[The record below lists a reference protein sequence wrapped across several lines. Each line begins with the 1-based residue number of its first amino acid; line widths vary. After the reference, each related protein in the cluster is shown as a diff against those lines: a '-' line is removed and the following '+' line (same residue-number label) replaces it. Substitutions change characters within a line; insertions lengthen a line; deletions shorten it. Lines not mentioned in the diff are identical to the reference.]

1 MNLYKKLI
9 SYGKQFDTKAINKHK
24 DNINIFKCCI
34 VKLTHHITGYIR
46 NEQEYILFKNSPFS
60 IQDFENDI
68 TYDNELGCCFGS
80 IFIHNKSDK
89 DKIYKIISYNEIKYI
104 FIRKYFYME
113 SALEIFTEKNKSYF
127 FNFKS
132 NKDLTQFKNELLEHW
147 NYIEIK
153 SEGKKIIGYEK
164 ARPNFKKKYIMVSKK
179 SEEWINNNI
188 STLEYLMWLN
198 IY

>member
-1 MNLYKKLI
+1 
-9 SYGKQFDTKAINKHK
+9 
-24 DNINIFKCCI
+24 
-34 VKLTHHITGYIR
+34 
-46 NEQEYILFKNSPFS
+46 
-60 IQDFENDI
+60 
-68 TYDNELGCCFGS
+68 
-80 IFIHNKSDK
+80 
-89 DKIYKIISYNEIKYI
+89 
-104 FIRKYFYME
+104 ME

-164 ARPNFKKKYIMVSKK
+164 GRPNFKKKYIMVSKK

-198 IY
+198 IYSGRSFNDLTQYPIFPWILTNYSAEKNEEISFRNLSLPIAMIILNEKILG